1 MVSLTAGGQHLFPSS
16 RWRKNPLPAV
26 IGATEGLPRVGTLV
40 AASRP
45 AAPHLPR
52 AAALPGAPET
62 SWVPAPRAI
71 PRRCERPAC
80 GRWTPRAPR
89 KLPPPDPARGL
100 PHARCPPAHSQPCV
114 GRGGA
119 RGGARQG
126 EGGSLGGAEGRLGQT
141 RNGAELG
148 AASGG
153 LGGPSGA
160 CRGGAGRGRGGGPR
174 GGAPLGERWGR
185 DELGKGRVGAPPG
198 ARRGQ
203 GARAWRWVSG
213 RWEYRAGG
221 RGVSRAAAPAV
232 GAGGRLCATGRG
244 GALSVGTQCGMRA
257 DVLVRSRSRRAPR

>member
-160 CRGGAGRGRGGGPR
+160 CRGGAGRGGAGEGARGAGRRSESGGE
-174 GGAPLGERWGR
+174 GMSWGR
-185 DELGKGRVGAPPG
+185 DELGHRQGRGEGRAHGPGAGFRGAGSTGPGAVASVGRPHQPSVLGGAYVPPG
-198 ARRGQ
+198 EGVLCR
-203 GARAWRWVSG
+203 SG
-213 RWEYRAGG
+213 LSAG
-221 RGVSRAAAPAV
+221 
-232 GAGGRLCATGRG
+232 CE
-244 GALSVGTQCGMRA
+244 QMCW
-257 DVLVRSRSRRAPR
+257 